1 MNSLPTL
8 PYCGSAAAAL
18 HLMNSQ
24 IRCGSCREKVFSGFC
39 LHSFVQFLNINI
51 PKITRASRSN
61 RCLLPADTVEHALR
75 RALLQYAQ
83 LAEMMSQC
91 GSFAPDEATVNDFT
105 IKDMDEQV
113 MKKYLLN
120 RFAVAMER
128 NGVNETNLHDYTLEQ
143 MAHFVVGGIRLEG
156 LLKELTK
163 KVTK

>member
-1 MNSLPTL
+1 MSNRPKNAQKCCFFRRVPSSFFLMFQKG
-8 PYCGSAAAAL
+8 GS
-18 HLMNSQ
+18 
-24 IRCGSCREKVFSGFC
+24 
-39 LHSFVQFLNINI
+39 
-51 PKITRASRSN
+51 SRSN
-61 RCLLPADTVEHALR
+61 RLRLLPFDKVEHALR

-120 RFAVAMER
+120 RLAVAMER

-163 KVTK
+163 KLTK

>member
-1 MNSLPTL
+1 MVQKGGVNDSWTFMFQKGGSSL
-8 PYCGSAAAAL
+8 SN
-18 HLMNSQ
+18 HL
-24 IRCGSCREKVFSGFC
+24 R
-39 LHSFVQFLNINI
+39 
-51 PKITRASRSN
+51 
-61 RCLLPADTVEHALR
+61 LLPADTVEHALR

-91 GSFAPDEATVNDFT
+91 GSFAPDEAAVNDFT

-120 RFAVAMER
+120 RFSVAMER
-128 NGVNETNLHDYTLEQ
+128 SGVNETNLRDYTLEQ

-163 KVTK
+163 KLTK

>member
-1 MNSLPTL
+1 
-8 PYCGSAAAAL
+8 
-18 HLMNSQ
+18 
-24 IRCGSCREKVFSGFC
+24 
-39 LHSFVQFLNINI
+39 
-51 PKITRASRSN
+51 
-61 RCLLPADTVEHALR
+61 
-75 RALLQYAQ
+75 
-83 LAEMMSQC
+83 MMSQC

-120 RFAVAMER
+120 RLAVAMER

-163 KVTK
+163 KVIKELTK

>member
-1 MNSLPTL
+1 MRFLP
-8 PYCGSAAAAL
+8 G
-18 HLMNSQ
+18 
-24 IRCGSCREKVFSGFC
+24 KGFFRF
-39 LHSFVQFLNINI
+39 LSSFVQFLNINI

-120 RFAVAMER
+120 RLAVAMER